1 MNLRKREKARK
12 GSGFDGSS
20 MKSIGRIRED
30 WCDNDNV
37 FTESSLEDLKLHLE
51 NEDEDPYDLASA
63 MRLVADARL
72 MGFVPLMA
80 KHLTHKSSVVRETL
94 IQSLV
99 GRLKLPEYA
108 EVGLKMA
115 QQDPYEHVRDAA
127 LFNIGYVLRFVTEET
142 LRKKIAAYLL
152 QILCDENLHYLTRRS
167 AYHSIISALE
177 FPLLTKF
184 YNIRTSEDIDW
195 DLVDQFRKRYESSN
209 EPAKKSKG
217 EKRKGKKRIRV

>member
-1 MNLRKREKARK
+1 MKRTTFQAPPAE
-12 GSGFDGSS
+12 
-20 MKSIGRIRED
+20 RIRD
-30 WCDNDNV
+30 AWYDNDNV
-37 FTESSLEDLKLHLE
+37 FTESSLEEIKFYLEEDHE
-51 NEDEDPYDLASA
+51 NEDGLTRAII
-63 MRLVADARL
+63 LVTNARL
-72 MGFVPLMA
+72 MDFVPLMT
-80 KHLTHKSSVVRETL
+80 KHLTHKSPYIRRIL

-177 FPLLTKF
+177 FPPPKRF
-184 YNIRTSEDIDW
+184 CCDIRTSKDIERR
-195 DLVDQFRKRYESSN
+195 LVDQFKQRYES
-209 EPAKKSKG
+209 
-217 EKRKGKKRIRV
+217 